1 MAIAAQDTVNYYEQ
15 RTGDDGMRSID
26 ARIAYANNEVE
37 ELTNSF
43 IWARN
48 DLLRTGIERKMG
60 EQEILLKDLYALKA
74 QIELERGMKITK
86 EKIVDFVAL
95 LLRGNPSDKDYQKK
109 IIDNLVHKVYV
120 YDDTV
125 VTYLNMQGKDIETI
139 SLAETDK
146 AIESLMVQTSSIMVD
161 HNESYTNG
169 KRYIFKE
176 GIFGKVFGSA
186 MDEKTLKKN
195 LTANCIPL
203 NIADYDSKKYQ
214 VFLANRRKLM
224 AAKIKEYYLGL

>member
-1 MAIAAQDTVNYYEQ
+1 MMIAGGGTSRQGKKHYYYVCKKKDKNNCDKKRESKDGLEELVLQRVFEFLSDKKNVSIAAQDTVNYYEQ

-26 ARIAYANNEVE
+26 ARIAYVNNEVE

-43 IWARN
+43 ILARN

-86 EKIVDFVAL
+86 EKIIDFIAL
-95 LLRGNPSDKDYQKK
+95 LLRGDPSDKDYQKK

-146 AIESLMVQTSSIMVD
+146 AIESLMVQTSSIMV
-161 HNESYTNG
+161 
-169 KRYIFKE
+169 
-176 GIFGKVFGSA
+176 
-186 MDEKTLKKN
+186 
-195 LTANCIPL
+195 
-203 NIADYDSKKYQ
+203 
-214 VFLANRRKLM
+214 
-224 AAKIKEYYLGL
+224 AAVGLEPTTCRV